1 MTRPTNF
8 EPLSEPEKVS
18 GFDKVST
25 PHAREEDGELVS
37 PIPADAPNA
46 PKTHARFGPSTAA
59 WTYRD
64 ARGAPL
70 FQVFRFD
77 SPGERKQFLP
87 LSLWREAPGL
97 RWRWKAV
104 PAPRPLYGL
113 DRLAALPDVPVI
125 VCEGEKAADAAALVF
140 PRSVVVTSPSGAR
153 AAGQCDWTPLAGR
166 RVLIWPDAD
175 ESGAKY
181 ALEVARILHGLQ
193 CEVSTIDAAALASMA
208 PDGGEREP
216 TKGYD
221 AANAIAEWRDIST
234 LRKVAHGLAKAFDAG
249 PAFISW
255 GAFTMNA
262 QGLTQETTKG
272 RGEKAETVTEWISAP
287 FEILGACRDPNGR
300 AWGKF
305 IRWRDADGRA
315 HVRHVT
321 DAALQGEAGPLS
333 AMLASDGL
341 AINRNQQRAFATYL
355 SGATVKSR
363 VTVVSRTGWHSI
375 GGHAVFVLAEETIGP
390 RGAERVILDAAALG
404 PYEARGSLEDWK
416 EGVGAL
422 ARGHAL
428 PILAISAALA
438 GPLLHLAGQEGG
450 GLNIFGGS
458 SKGRPRSCKPLVRFG
473 AGAVRPAMS
482 ARGARPR
489 TDWRAPPRRRATRR

>member
-1 MTRPTNF
+1 MDDASDRF

-70 FQVFRFD
+70 FQVLRFD

-87 LSLWREAPGL
+87 LSLWREAAGL

-113 DRLAALPDVPVI
+113 DRLAALPDAPVI

-140 PRSVVVTSPSGAR
+140 PRSVVVTSPGGAR

-221 AANAIAEWRDIST
+221 AADAIAEWRDIST

-255 GAFTMNA
+255 GAFTMDA
-262 QGLTQETTKG
+262 EGLTQETTKG

-305 IRWRDADGRA
+305 ISLARRRWARPCSACDGCGATGRSRAAIRHARQRWLSDQSKPTTGIRHLFERRDRQKPG
-315 HVRHVT
+315 H
-321 DAALQGEAGPLS
+321 GGF
-333 AMLASDGL
+333 SDGL
-341 AINRNQQRAFATYL
+341 AFDRRPCGIRPCRTKPSGRAARN
-355 SGATVKSR
+355 G
-363 VTVVSRTGWHSI
+363 
-375 GGHAVFVLAEETIGP
+375 
-390 RGAERVILDAAALG
+390 
-404 PYEARGSLEDWK
+404 
-416 EGVGAL
+416 
-422 ARGHAL
+422 
-428 PILAISAALA
+428 
-438 GPLLHLAGQEGG
+438 
-450 GLNIFGGS
+450 
-458 SKGRPRSCKPLVRFG
+458 
-473 AGAVRPAMS
+473 
-482 ARGARPR
+482 
-489 TDWRAPPRRRATRR
+489 